1 MYSNALCLIAYVYL
15 KRTAI
20 MQSIKNLNLKFEY
33 YYSPPGNNI
42 LYLFGQAF
50 QLNATG
56 IQPPVN

>member
-20 MQSIKNLNLKFEY
+20 MQSMKNLNLKFEY

-42 LYLFGQAF
+42 LYLFGQDF
-50 QLNATG
+50 
-56 IQPPVN
+56 